1 MSSTEALRPGDVIAG
16 RFRLLHT
23 HGDNGWGVVWTAA
36 PQKGADG
43 FEVVFLEELRPEVS
57 AIDALARLGELRAI
71 EHRGLAKIVEV
82 TEHGGIPTVI
92 YRGTEGVTLS
102 AWLSE
107 RSAGGMSAKLAAMRD
122 VFDQMAQALGAA
134 HRIQGREPWAHGS
147 LGVPCV
153 RVERRGRAVSIVRID
168 GFGLTRAVRAPAWWA
183 PPPEGAAPSPHA
195 DVYALGQMIVTL
207 TAGAPPVWEPAP
219 LRAWWERRS
228 PELDASLVSATLRLL
243 DPDPSRRPHD
253 GRQLRDV
260 LRDASWKAVERP
272 PPPPPPP
279 PPRELPRAPPL
290 PAPPPRAAVV
300 EVIMRAPTRL
310 SLRAAPVVFEDP
322 DESTSVDAQPRH
334 FEVFRAPAHPP
345 VDESTEPRSASFTPE
360 DIDATSPEAPRPI
373 DDAVATTMPE
383 PQRDAEDA
391 EVTLPL
397 SEFASG
403 ARRVDPEEESTNIPV
418 GVVPRPLPR
427 VRIEAVA
434 PVAPAAPIAP
444 TLRITPV
451 APRVVHPATA
461 HEIARVDVIEETA
474 PMNMRPFRPGATP
487 GARRWSDRERWY
499 VALVVLAA
507 LIGLALAWWLSTR
520 VTL

>member
-1 MSSTEALRPGDVIAG
+1 
-16 RFRLLHT
+16 
-23 HGDNGWGVVWTAA
+23 
-36 PQKGADG
+36 
-43 FEVVFLEELRPEVS
+43 
-57 AIDALARLGELRAI
+57 
-71 EHRGLAKIVEV
+71 
-82 TEHGGIPTVI
+82 
-92 YRGTEGVTLS
+92 
-102 AWLSE
+102 
-107 RSAGGMSAKLAAMRD
+107 
-122 VFDQMAQALGAA
+122 
-134 HRIQGREPWAHGS
+134 
-147 LGVPCV
+147 
-153 RVERRGRAVSIVRID
+153 
-168 GFGLTRAVRAPAWWA
+168 
-183 PPPEGAAPSPHA
+183 
-195 DVYALGQMIVTL
+195 
-207 TAGAPPVWEPAP
+207 
-219 LRAWWERRS
+219 
-228 PELDASLVSATLRLL
+228 
-243 DPDPSRRPHD
+243 
-253 GRQLRDV
+253 
-260 LRDASWKAVERP
+260 
-272 PPPPPPP
+272 
-279 PPRELPRAPPL
+279 
-290 PAPPPRAAVV
+290 
-300 EVIMRAPTRL
+300 MRAPTRL